1 MAAPGD
7 DGPRSPDGEP
17 PTPEWDAVKERPW
30 DMDAWVALIQ
40 PLEKAGAILG
50 SSYAARDELR
60 RAYEGILQVR
70 VWGSGFRVQGVGFR
84 LICCARRAA
93 AGVRG
98 DLHVCVCVSCVCV
111 FVTVRTHIH
120 THTELSAVLRLLG
133 QAGAPGA
140 NCRRAVSCRV
150 RLRARP

>member
-1 MAAPGD
+1 MREQVSLSFKTTFCKSASCFFVFSEKNTMAAPGD

-60 RAYEGILQVR
+60 RAYEGILQV
-70 VWGSGFRVQGVGFR
+70 
-84 LICCARRAA
+84 
-93 AGVRG
+93 
-98 DLHVCVCVSCVCV
+98 
-111 FVTVRTHIH
+111 
-120 THTELSAVLRLLG
+120 
-133 QAGAPGA
+133 
-140 NCRRAVSCRV
+140 
-150 RLRARP
+150 